1 VAGTGYLGYAFAT
14 RGWMMFA
21 WLLTWLLGALVMP
34 SIQSLMTHRIP
45 ADSQGE
51 LQGAVGSLYG
61 LSSFIAPPVMTQLFR
76 RFTAA
81 DAPVHFPGAA
91 FVLAAALVGGSMA
104 LLWKATQTDA
114 QEEGAL

>member
-1 VAGTGYLGYAFAT
+1 
-14 RGWMMFA
+14 MIFA

-34 SIQSLMTHRIP
+34 SIQSLMPHRIP

-81 DAPVHFPGAA
+81 EAPVHFPGAA
-91 FVLAAALVGGSMA
+91 FVLAAALVAGSMA
-104 LLWKATQTDA
+104 LLWKATRQPRDSAGTPRKTGGTSA
-114 QEEGAL
+114 GQVEPS